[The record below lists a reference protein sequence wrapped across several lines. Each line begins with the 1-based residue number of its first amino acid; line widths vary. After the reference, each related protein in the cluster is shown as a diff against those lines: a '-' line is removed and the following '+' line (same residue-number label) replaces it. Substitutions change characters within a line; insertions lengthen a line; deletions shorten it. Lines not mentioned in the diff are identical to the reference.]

1 MDNLIPIA
9 SRTFSGQP
17 TQSVN
22 AEKFWTFLS
31 VSTPFHKWITRRI
44 SEYDFIQGEDYLL
57 QRVRTKGRPR
67 TDYYLTLDMAK
78 ELAMV
83 ERNDKGRQARRYFID
98 CEKQLK
104 KRPALPKPEEPLPS
118 ELQRLLDEK
127 IGFYTGQAHIAIKRS
142 LTASARSAVA
152 RGTPDPV
159 YLFDMWSDKAET
171 TLLLKQDV
179 HSIAAVSKFL
189 SGELLKFHDRV
200 G

>member
-9 SRTFSGQP
+9 SRTFSGHP

-57 QRVRTKGRPR
+57 QRARTKGRPR
-67 TDYYLTLDMAK
+67 SDYYLTLDMAK